1 MSMET
6 DRIERDIDN
15 SRHRLND
22 TLQALGSKLSP
33 GQMVDEAL
41 GLAQG
46 QLGQFAGKLGKQVKD
61 NPLPTAL
68 IAVGVAWLITSQNQ
82 NQSRDRSVSLSSDD
96 WHSERHYRS
105 LQEARWATPRNPN
118 ETDDAYNDRVHEAY
132 VKALDLKQQA
142 GEAVDAFKARVSKT
156 VDGIEQA
163 AAKTRN
169 RIAHTFA
176 GVSAGAQ
183 HALSDAKHFVQD
195 QSAKLGERASD
206 ARHQATDFYEHNPL
220 AVGAILFALG
230 AALGGTTPLSDAE
243 RQGLGGVADEAA
255 RRAAD
260 LAERASSALENQV
273 H

>member
-1 MSMET
+1 MET
-6 DRIERDIDN
+6 DRIERDLDQ

-82 NQSRDRSVSLSSDD
+82 PRDRAVSFSSDD
-96 WHSERHYRS
+96 WHSERYYRS
-105 LQEARWATPRNPN
+105 LEEARWAMPRNPN
-118 ETDDAYNDRVHEAY
+118 ETDDAYNDRVHDAY

-142 GEAVDAFKARVSKT
+142 GEAANEFKARVART
-156 VDGIEQA
+156 VDGIEKA
-163 AAKTRN
+163 AAKTRD
-169 RIAHTFA
+169 RLAATFA
-176 GVSAGAQ
+176 GMGAGAQ
-183 HALSDAKHFVQD
+183 HAFSDAKHFVQD
-195 QSAKLGERASD
+195 QSAKLGERASE

-230 AALGGTTPLSDAE
+230 AALGGATPLSEAE
-243 RQGLGGVADEAA
+243 RQNLGGVADEAA
-255 RRAAD
+255 RRAAE
-260 LAERASSALENQV
+260 LAERGASALENQV

>member
-22 TLQALGSKLSP
+22 TLQALGSKISP

-82 NQSRDRSVSLSSDD
+82 QPRERSVHLSPDD
-96 WHSERHYRS
+96 WRSERTYRS
-105 LQEARWATPRNPN
+105 LEEARWATPRNPN
-118 ETDDAYNDRVHEAY
+118 ETDDAYNDRVHDAY

-142 GEAVDAFKARVSKT
+142 GEAINDFKARVART
-156 VDGIEQA
+156 VDGIEKA
-163 AAKTRN
+163 AAKTRD
-169 RIAHTFA
+169 RIATTFA
-176 GVSAGAQ
+176 GVGANAQ

-195 QSAKLGERASD
+195 QSAKLGERASE
-206 ARHQATDFYEHNPL
+206 ARHQATDFYDHNPL

-230 AALGGTTPLSDAE
+230 AALGGATPLSETE
-243 RQGLGGVADEAA
+243 RQNLGGVADEAA

-260 LAERASSALENQV
+260 LAERGAKAVENQV

>member
-1 MSMET
+1 VSMET
-6 DRIERDIDN
+6 DRIERDLDQ

-68 IAVGVAWLITSQNQ
+68 IAVGVAWLITAQ
-82 NQSRDRSVSLSSDD
+82 NQSRSASGSSDD
-96 WHSERHYRS
+96 WRNERHYRS
-105 LQEARWATPRNPN
+105 LEEVRWATPRNPS
-118 ETDDAYNDRVHEAY
+118 ESDEAYNDRVHDAY

-142 GEAVDAFKARVSKT
+142 GEAVNDFKARVART
-156 VDGIEQA
+156 VDGIEKA
-163 AAKTRN
+163 AAKTRD

-176 GVSAGAQ
+176 DMSAGAQ
-183 HALSDAKHFVQD
+183 HALADAKHFVQD
-195 QSAKLGERASD
+195 QSAKLGERASH

-230 AALGGTTPLSDAE
+230 AALGGATPLSDAE
-243 RQGLGGVADEAA
+243 RQNLGGVADEAA

-260 LAERASSALENQV
+260 LAERGASAIENQV